1 MNWYCIHT
9 KPNREP
15 QAVDQLSAY
24 LGLQTFFPRIR
35 RSKIY
40 RRKLRDLEEPLF
52 PRYLFCRCDLNRDY
66 RAVRYARDVI
76 DVLSF
81 GSRPTVVSDTLIEEM
96 KLWTG
101 PSEVI
106 VATPM
111 FAPGDRVE
119 ITDGPMRGF
128 QAVIMQRHTDGERV
142 AVLLSILGREAQLTI
157 NRCQLAKA
165 G

>member
-1 MNWYCIHT
+1 MNWYCVHT
-9 KPNREP
+9 KPTRET
-15 QAVDQLSAY
+15 QAVEQLSAY

-40 RRKLRDLEEPLF
+40 RRKLRKMEEPLF

-81 GSRPTVVSDTLIEEM
+81 GSRPAVVSDALIDDL
-96 KLWTG
+96 KAWTG
-101 PSEVI
+101 SSEVI
-106 VATPM
+106 VEAPI
-111 FAPGDRVE
+111 FAAGDKVE
-119 ITDGPMRGF
+119 ITGGPMRGF
-128 QAVIMQRHTDGERV
+128 QAVIMNKHTEGERV
-142 AVLLSILGREAQLTI
+142 AVLLSILGCDAQLTI